1 MSQNL
6 KDIKP
11 GTILVSNHQ
20 TGPSYCQVTEFVVG
34 RFGES
39 LSCVQDGEFVGVS
52 HVGNVDMKGI
62 GWKLATESDIDRM
75 DRLRASEYAEYAADF
90 AATTGCEPMTFA
102 DWSK

>member
-34 RFGES
+34 KFGDY
-39 LSCVQDGEFVGVS
+39 LSCVQDGEFTGVS
-52 HVGNVDMKGI
+52 HVGDDDMLGI
-62 GWKLATESDIDRM
+62 GWKMATEREIVRM
-75 DRLRASEYAEYAADF
+75 NRYRQVEA
-90 AATTGCEPMTFA
+90 
-102 DWSK
+102 

>member
-20 TGPSYCQVTEFVVG
+20 TGPSYCQVTEFVMG

-52 HVGNVDMKGI
+52 HVGNADMKGI
-62 GWKLATESDIDRM
+62 GWKLATESDITRM
-75 DRLRASEYAEYAADF
+75 ERYRQVEV
-90 AATTGCEPMTFA
+90 
-102 DWSK
+102 